1 MNQFIASKFTMVI
14 FGGAGDL
21 AQKKLLPTIYLL
33 FKKGFIKEFSI
44 LGFGLP
50 QMSDSEYRENIKKWL
65 SENIKESLDQKTFSQ
80 FIENIFYLSN
90 DLKDPKSYSQLCKKI
105 TDLTNDDES
114 INLIYYFAVPPNIF
128 TTIVDNL
135 SDKNLC
141 RQRKNAK
148 VVIEKPF
155 GHNKK
160 TAHELNLKLLEA
172 FDEKQIYR
180 IDHYLGKE
188 TVQNVF
194 FFRFGNAL
202 FEPLWNRNFIDH
214 IQITVFE
221 DIGIENR
228 GFFYES
234 ASIIGDIVQNH
245 IMQLIALIAM
255 EPPPNFDAD
264 SIRNERLKVLKS
276 IQPIEDKSIV
286 LAQYE
291 EGFLNNKKVCS
302 YLDEKNV
309 DKNSN
314 TPTFFAGKFFID
326 NWRWANVPFYV
337 RAGKRLKKR
346 FTEVSI
352 HFKFPPLK
360 LLGHKCKDI
369 EQNQIVFSIFPKQK
383 IELKFNVKY
392 PGMEN
397 IPYLVDMMFDYKE
410 VFNIEYPLAYERILI
425 DTMKSDITLFAT
437 QKGIEAMWSNV
448 DPIVEFSKKLNSIK
462 KYPSGS
468 IGPEEA
474 VNLIEKDNRKWRDV

>member
-160 TAHELNLKLLEA
+160 TAHELN
-172 FDEKQIYR
+172 
-180 IDHYLGKE
+180 
-188 TVQNVF
+188 
-194 FFRFGNAL
+194 
-202 FEPLWNRNFIDH
+202 
-214 IQITVFE
+214 
-221 DIGIENR
+221 
-228 GFFYES
+228 
-234 ASIIGDIVQNH
+234 
-245 IMQLIALIAM
+245 
-255 EPPPNFDAD
+255 
-264 SIRNERLKVLKS
+264 
-276 IQPIEDKSIV
+276 
-286 LAQYE
+286 
-291 EGFLNNKKVCS
+291 
-302 YLDEKNV
+302 
-309 DKNSN
+309 
-314 TPTFFAGKFFID
+314 
-326 NWRWANVPFYV
+326 
-337 RAGKRLKKR
+337 
-346 FTEVSI
+346 
-352 HFKFPPLK
+352 
-360 LLGHKCKDI
+360 
-369 EQNQIVFSIFPKQK
+369 
-383 IELKFNVKY
+383 
-392 PGMEN
+392 
-397 IPYLVDMMFDYKE
+397 
-410 VFNIEYPLAYERILI
+410 
-425 DTMKSDITLFAT
+425 
-437 QKGIEAMWSNV
+437 
-448 DPIVEFSKKLNSIK
+448 
-462 KYPSGS
+462 
-468 IGPEEA
+468 
-474 VNLIEKDNRKWRDV
+474 